1 MGGLAPVVA
10 QLLSPSPQLAA
21 AAAHVL
27 GTAASNNPKFQKA
40 LLTQHPHVLPTLLK
54 VRTARRNVLRLCWM
68 CWPCVA
74 WAGAF
79 GSEQP
84 GAWGCDLRPSGVHV
98 RLLLTPGFVLCMT
111 SMLAPHDTP
120 CS

>member
-1 MGGLAPVVA
+1 MRLLPGPSDLPSMGGLAPVVA

-54 VRTARRNVLRLCWM
+54 VRTAPHARTPANDF
-68 CWPCVA
+68 WPRVNQT
-74 WAGAF
+74 GAF
-79 GSEQP
+79 
-84 GAWGCDLRPSGVHV
+84 RI
-98 RLLLTPGFVLCMT
+98 
-111 SMLAPHDTP
+111 
-120 CS
+120 